1 MAPLPDGP
9 IAIIGLAC
17 RLPGADSPEEYW
29 KLLCNGTDAVTDVP
43 RDRPDLAELARQS
56 GPRSSGGPRGGFLGN
71 VDQFD
76 AGFFGISPREARAMD
91 PQQRLVLELGWE
103 SLESARLVP
112 GALRDTATGV
122 FIGMCGDDYAKLSQR
137 YGEPS
142 LTPHSMT
149 GLHRSIVANRVS
161 YLLGLRG
168 PSLTVDTGQSSS
180 LVAVHLAV
188 QSLRRGESTMALAGG
203 VNLLLAPEAFEITAR
218 LGALS
223 PDGRCFTFDS
233 RANGFVRGEGG
244 GVVVLKPL
252 ARAVADGDRV
262 RCVVL
267 GSAVNHD
274 GTSSSLTAPSRA
286 AQEELLR
293 QAYQQA
299 GVTPGRA
306 QYVELHGTGTRAGD
320 PVEAAALGAVLGAG
334 RPASAPLSVGSVKTN
349 IGHLEGAA
357 GIAGLIKVVLSV
369 EHRRLVPSLH
379 FVQPNPAIPLETL
392 RLSVQRAAGPWPQP
406 EEALVAGVSAFGIG
420 GTNCHLVVGEA
431 PPLAPV
437 PAASDSAA
445 VQADAGLVP
454 WVLSAQTAS
463 ALAAQADRLRLFVAE
478 QPALSPA
485 DAGLSLAATRSVF
498 RHRAVVWGRDR
509 AALVGGLASLARGMP
524 APDVVVG
531 EAAGPAGPVL
541 VFPGQGARWAGIP
554 AEFRESCAPFRERLD
569 ECAAALAPYVDW
581 SLTDV
586 LQGADGAPGLSRVD
600 VGQPALWAVM
610 VSLAAL
616 WRSAGV
622 APAAVA
628 GHSQGEIAAAT
639 VAGALSLD
647 DAARVVALRS
657 QALTAIAGTGGMMSV
672 ALGAEQVSRWLSTGG
687 GLTVAAVNGPAAT
700 VISGD
705 VAALDQLRGC
715 LEAAGHRCRVIPV
728 DYASHSAHVEQLRD
742 RIFRLLAPVHP
753 RPANVPMVSAV
764 TGQPVDGTGLDAGY
778 WYRNLREP
786 VRFDAAVRSLI
797 GRGHQLF
804 IEASPHPS
812 LTVSVQE
819 IAEAV
824 GVRASTVAT
833 LHREARGLDAFRQ
846 AVSEAYVSGAPVDWT
861 RRCAAAA
868 LVDLPTYAFQ
878 RQRHWL
884 ERSAGAAEQAGEHR
898 GPAADPGDDGADAA
912 AGPAHGIASGLAAM
926 PAAERDRAV
935 LSLVRASAAAV
946 LGHAE
951 PDAVDSQTSFK
962 DLGFDSVTAVEL
974 RGRIAAAIGSRLPA
988 SLTFDYPTPAQLAR
1002 YLRDEVL
1009 GGERPPAEASRQGPA
1024 EGDGVAIVG
1033 MACRFPGGVGSP
1045 EDLWRLVA
1053 EVRDAV
1059 VPFPADRGWD
1069 VAGIYHPDPGLP
1081 GRSYVRAG
1089 GFLTDAA
1096 GFDAGFFG
1104 ISPREALV
1112 MDPQQRLLLE
1122 TSWEAFERAGIDPAQ
1137 LRGSDTGV
1145 FVGGSAADYG
1155 PPLGAAETDGFGL
1168 TGSSASVL
1176 SGRVAYV
1183 FGFGGPALTVDT
1195 ACSSSLVAVHL
1206 AAQSLRGG
1214 ECSLALAGGVTVMA
1228 TPGIFAEF
1236 SRQRGLAPDGRCK
1249 PFATAADGTGWAEGV
1264 GVLLLERL
1272 PDARRLGH
1280 RVLAVIRGS
1289 AVNQDGA
1296 SNGLS
1301 APSGPAQQRVLRQAL
1316 ATAGVSAS
1324 EVDVVEAHGTGT
1336 TLGDPIEAQAL
1347 IAVYGQNREPGL
1359 PLWLGS
1365 VKSNLGHTQAAAGAA
1380 GVIKMVEAMR
1390 HGVMPATLHVD
1401 EPTAHVDWSAGEVEL
1416 LTRQRPWPARAG
1428 RPRRAGVS
1436 SFGVSGTNAHL
1447 ILEQPADEQP
1457 ADAEPADAEPAE
1469 AGLLPGAKA
1478 PWMLSAA
1485 DKPALSALAGR
1496 LADAVTDEPAWGAAD
1511 VAAALA
1517 ARPAR
1522 AHRAVIMAGDR
1533 DDGPRLLRDLAAG
1546 RPSPRIV
1553 RGRAAVRGGK
1563 TVFMFGGQGS
1573 QWLGMGR
1580 TLEPSCPVFAARLRE
1595 CEQALAPWVDWSLLS
1610 LLRGEADQA
1619 LWRRVDVIQPVL
1631 FAFMV
1636 SLAGVWLAAGVS
1648 PDAVVGH
1655 SQGELAAACVAGG
1668 LSLEDAAKAVALRS
1682 RALRVL
1688 AGEGA
1693 MVSVRLPAEH
1703 VLQRLPEW
1711 GADLGIAVVNGPAAT
1726 VVSGASAAA
1735 AQFAAACEA
1744 DGVPVRV
1751 LDVDYASHHAQVER
1765 VRDEL
1770 VAGLAGI
1777 RPRGGSGVAFYSTV
1791 TGAVTDMSTLGAQY
1805 WYANLRQQVRFATAV
1820 RALLA
1825 DGYGVLIDMSPHPV
1839 AAAAAQDIVD
1849 DADAD
1854 ALVMETVRRDD
1865 DSPQRVF
1872 TSMARAFARGLPVDW
1887 PRLAGRHGQRIELPA
1902 ADAQAPP
1909 VVTANG
1915 RQPEPFGQAVPGGP
1929 GATLP
1934 WVISAPSAAGL
1945 RSLAGRFAAA
1955 MAQPG
1960 LRPADVAWSLAA
1972 RTTFRHRAVIMAAK
1986 CGEFAAAAERLACGE
2001 TCTSLTLGEVVRDGG
2016 VAAVF
2021 CAPDRSALRSAQ
2033 ELRAVFPVCSAAL
2046 DELCGQL
2053 PGGLGTR
2060 LRRLMTGVGAS
2071 ARSPLDGDLAGF
2083 AAGVA
2088 LYRLLEWANVQP
2100 GFVTGQGAGE
2110 VAAAHVAGAL
2120 SLADAGALLAARA
2133 DARPGELS
2141 EAVRRLRCQSPA
2153 ISLIGGP
2160 AGQPVEPDQG
2170 YWASWPGREHGIE
2183 VGLRYL
2189 HDHGVRTY
2197 LRIGHDPAVEPGVG
2211 QAAGDDGDDT
2221 AVLELTGTEGGAW
2234 PAMLT
2239 ALARAY
2245 ARGAPVSW
2253 RRLLA
2258 GRGGEQTDLPTYP
2271 FQHQRYWLTS
2281 GSAPHRGGTDLPGGD
2296 APGGGHPIL
2305 GRPVPLADPAS
2316 RWFTGTLRARDPWFV
2331 VQHRILGTPALPA
2344 AALLEWAVAA
2354 VSPDLRRD
2362 AACHLADIQLGGLVR
2377 LPAGQ
2382 SVAAQAVV
2390 ENAAGSGRVRCFT
2403 RPASDGAGPWSMCLT
2418 AAVCPSAPDS
2428 HLAQPGEVLQRL
2440 TEAAEQDIG
2449 RLYERLRGAG
2459 IDCGP
2464 AFRRILRLWRGT
2476 DEVLAVIDA
2485 EKAARD
2491 TSAYRLP
2498 PVVIDPC
2505 LRIALA
2511 LPGSGGDDVR
2521 IPSSI
2526 DRLVVLRRLP
2536 ARVWCHVR
2544 RPARD
2549 SAGERLNFTV
2559 MSDSG
2564 ELLVRL
2570 DGLRLTPAPYRTS
2583 APPATDESEE

>member
-1 MAPLPDGP
+1 MTGVVPFPGDP

-17 RLPGADSPEEYW
+17 RFPGADSPEEYW
-29 KLLCNGTDAVTDVP
+29 KLLCAGTDAVTDMP
-43 RDRPDLAELARQS
+43 RDRPDLAELARRS
-56 GPRSSGGPRGGFLGN
+56 GPRSSGGPHGGFLRN

-91 PQQRLVLELGWE
+91 PQQRLILELGWE

-112 GALRDTATGV
+112 GTLRDTAAGV
-122 FIGMCGDDYAKLSQR
+122 FIGMCGDDYAMLSQR

-188 QSLRRGESTMALAGG
+188 QSLRRGESTIALAGG
-203 VNLLLAPEAFEITAR
+203 VNLLLAPEAFDITAR

-233 RANGFVRGEGG
+233 RANGIVRGEGG

-262 RCVVL
+262 HCVVL

-274 GTSSSLTAPSRA
+274 GTSASLTTPSRA
-286 AQEELLR
+286 GQEEVIR
-293 QAYQQA
+293 QACQQA
-299 GVTPGRA
+299 GVAPGRV

-334 RPASAPLSVGSVKTN
+334 RPASAPLSVGSAKTN

-392 RLSVQRAAGPWPQP
+392 RLSVQCATGPWPQP

-431 PPLAPV
+431 PPPAGV
-437 PAASDSAA
+437 PAAGDSAA
-445 VQADAGLVP
+445 VRANAGPVP
-454 WVLSAQTAS
+454 WVLSAHTAS

-478 QPALSPA
+478 RPALSPA
-485 DAGLSLAATRSVF
+485 DAGLALAATRSAF
-498 RHRAVVWGRDR
+498 RYRAVVWGRDR
-509 AALVGGLASLARGMP
+509 AALTGGLTSLARGLP
-524 APDVVVG
+524 ALDVVVG
-531 EAAGPAGPVL
+531 EAAGSAGPVL
-541 VFPGQGARWAGIP
+541 VFPGQASRWDGVS

-586 LQGADGAPGLSRVD
+586 LQGADGAPRLSRVD
-600 VGQPALWAVM
+600 VVQPALWAVM

-616 WRSAGV
+616 WQSVGV
-622 APAAVA
+622 APAAVV

-647 DAARVVALRS
+647 DAARVIALRS
-657 QALTAIAGTGGMMSV
+657 QVLTAIAGTGGMMAV
-672 ALGAEQVSRWLSTGG
+672 ALGAEQVSRWLAAGA

-705 VAALDQLRGC
+705 VAALDELRGR
-715 LEAAGHRCRVIPV
+715 LETAGHRCRVTAA
-728 DYASHSAHVEQLRD
+728 DYASHSAHVEQVRD
-742 RIFRLLAPVHP
+742 RILRLLAPVHP
-753 RPANVPMVSAV
+753 RPADVPIVSAV
-764 TGQPVDGTGLDAGY
+764 TGQPVNGTDLDAAY

-797 GRGHQLF
+797 GQGHQLF
-804 IEASPHPS
+804 IEVSPHPS

-819 IAEAV
+819 IAEAA

-833 LHREARGLDAFRQ
+833 MRREARGLDAFRQ
-846 AVSEAYVSGAPVDWT
+846 AASEAYVSGAPVDWT
-861 RRCAAAA
+861 RHYRSAA

-878 RQRHWL
+878 RQRYWL
-884 ERSAGAAEQAGEHR
+884 ERSAEAAEQAGQHR
-898 GPAADPGDDGADAA
+898 ERAADPAADPGDDGADAA
-912 AGPAHGIASGLAAM
+912 VGPAPGIASGLAAM

-935 LSLVRASAAAV
+935 LGLIRASAAAV

-951 PDAVDSQTSFK
+951 PDAVDPQTSFK

-974 RGRIAAAIGSRLPA
+974 RGRIAAAIGFRLPA

-1009 GGERPPAEASRQGPA
+1009 GGKRPSAGASRQGPA
-1024 EGDGVAIVG
+1024 DSDGVAIVG

-1089 GFLTDAA
+1089 GFLADAA

-1112 MDPQQRLLLE
+1112 MDPQQRQLLE

-1137 LRGSDTGV
+1137 IRGSDTGV
-1145 FVGGSAADYG
+1145 FIGGGAADYG
-1155 PPLGAAETDGFGL
+1155 PRLGAAETDGFGL
-1168 TGSSASVL
+1168 TGSLASVL

-1206 AAQSLRGG
+1206 ATQSLRGG

-1249 PFATAADGTGWAEGV
+1249 PFATAADGTGWAEGI
-1264 GVLLLERL
+1264 GVLVLERL

-1316 ATAGVSAS
+1316 AAAGVSAS

-1365 VKSNLGHTQAAAGAA
+1365 VKSNLGHTQAAAGMA
-1380 GVIKMVEAMR
+1380 GVIKMVQAMR
-1390 HGVMPATLHVD
+1390 HGVMPATLGVD
-1401 EPTAHVDWSAGEVEL
+1401 EPTSHVDWSAGEVEL
-1416 LTRQRPWPARAG
+1416 LTRQRPWPVRAG

-1436 SFGVSGTNAHL
+1436 SFGVSGTNAHV
-1447 ILEQPADEQP
+1447 ILEQPADE
-1457 ADAEPADAEPAE
+1457 EPAEAGSAE

-1485 DKPALSALAGR
+1485 DRPALSALAGC
-1496 LADAVTDEPAWGAAD
+1496 LADAVTDEPAWGAGD

-1517 ARPAR
+1517 ARPAQ

-1533 DDGPRLLRDLAAG
+1533 DDGLGLLRDLAAG

-1553 RGRAAVRGGK
+1553 RGRAAGGGGK
-1563 TVFMFGGQGS
+1563 TVFMFGGQGP

-1580 TLEPSCPVFAARLRE
+1580 MLAPSCPVFAARLRE

-1610 LLRGEADQA
+1610 LLEGEADPA

-1636 SLAGVWLAAGVS
+1636 SLAEIWLAAGVS

-1693 MVSVRLPAEH
+1693 MVSVRLSAEH
-1703 VLQRLPEW
+1703 VLQRLPQW
-1711 GADLGIAVVNGPAAT
+1711 GTDLGIAVVNGPAAT

-1744 DGVPVRV
+1744 DGVPVKV

-1765 VRDEL
+1765 VRDQI

-1791 TGAVTDMSTLGAQY
+1791 SGAVTDMSALGAQY
-1805 WYANLRQQVRFATAV
+1805 WYANLRQQVQFAPAV
-1820 RALLA
+1820 QALLT

-1865 DSPQRVF
+1865 DSPQRVL
-1872 TSMARAFARGLPVDW
+1872 TSMARAFARGVPVDW
-1887 PRLAGRHGQRIELPA
+1887 PRLAGSHDRRIELPA
-1902 ADAQAPP
+1902 ADAKA
-1909 VVTANG
+1909 
-1915 RQPEPFGQAVPGGP
+1915 

-1934 WVISAPSAAGL
+1934 WVISAPSVAGL
-1945 RSLAGRFAAA
+1945 RSQAGRLAAA

-1960 LRPADVAWSLAA
+1960 QRPADVAWSLAA
-1972 RTTFRHRAVIMAAK
+1972 RTSFRHRAVIMAAE
-1986 CGEFAAAAERLACGE
+1986 CGEFAAAAERLALGE
-2001 TCTSLTLGEVVRDGG
+2001 PCPSLTLGEIVRDGE

-2021 CAPDRSALRSAQ
+2021 CAPDRSAPWSALRSAQ
-2033 ELRAVFPVCSAAL
+2033 QLATVFPVCSAAL
-2046 DELCGQL
+2046 DEICDQL
-2053 PGGLGTR
+2053 SGGLGTH
-2060 LRRLMTGVGAS
+2060 LRRLMTGVGLS
-2071 ARSPLDGDLAGF
+2071 VSSPLDGDLAGF

-2088 LYRLLEWANVQP
+2088 MYRLLEWANVRP

-2120 SLADAGALLAARA
+2120 SLADAVALLAARA

-2170 YWASWPGREHGIE
+2170 YWASWTGREHGIE
-2183 VGLRYL
+2183 VSLRYL

-2211 QAAGDDGDDT
+2211 QVAGDDGDDGDDA
-2221 AVLELTGTEGGAW
+2221 AVLELTGTEENAW
-2234 PAMLT
+2234 SALLT

-2253 RRLLA
+2253 QRVLA
-2258 GRGGEQTDLPTYP
+2258 GRGGKQTDLPTYP
-2271 FQHQRYWLTS
+2271 FQHQRYWLAS
-2281 GSAPHRGGTDLPGGD
+2281 GPAPHGGGTDLPGGD

-2305 GRPVPLADPAS
+2305 GRPVPLADPS
-2316 RWFTGTLRARDPWFV
+2316 SKWFTGTLRARDPWFV

-2354 VSPDLRRD
+2354 AWPDFGRD
-2362 AACHLADIQLGGLVR
+2362 AACHLADIHFGDLVR

-2403 RPASDGAGPWSMCLT
+2403 RPADDGAVPWSTCLT
-2418 AAVCPSAPDS
+2418 AAIGPPVPDNYLAP
-2428 HLAQPGEVLQRL
+2428 PEEVLQRL

-2449 RLYERLRGAG
+2449 RLYERLRSAG

-2464 AFRRILRLWRGT
+2464 AFRRILRLWRGA

-2505 LRIALA
+2505 LRIAMA
-2511 LPGSGGDDVR
+2511 LPGSGGDDDVL

-2526 DRLVVLRRLP
+2526 DRLVVRGRLP
-2536 ARVWCHVR
+2536 ARVWCHVQ

-2549 SAGERLNFTV
+2549 DAGDGAEERMNVTV

-2564 ELLVRL
+2564 EELVRL
-2570 DGLRLTPAPYRTS
+2570 EGLRPTPARYRTS
-2583 APPATDESEE
+2583 APPATDKSEE